1 MSRFCLDHPKSPKM
15 CHFWVF
21 FGLFSKN
28 RIEILS
34 LKCQIVEE
42 IDSEQTQKTAG
53 LILFKMLRYLTLKP
67 SMDGPKSKISSNFA
81 YKNSSVGPSHL
92 EMINKVS
99 SVLLLHKSIKPNA
112 PSLVRS
118 LVRMRGTRGVE

>member
-1 MSRFCLDHPKSPKM
+1 M
-15 CHFWVF
+15 CNFWRS

-34 LKCQIVEE
+34 LNCQNVEE
-42 IDSEQTQKTAG
+42 MDSERKQKTAG
-53 LILFKMLRYLTLKP
+53 LLLFKKLRYLTLKP